1 MKFEWPTEL
10 AQRENGDF
18 YERRLTVF
26 EIALRFML
34 DPLYFILSWLFRFVE
49 FVVVAFLDGLG
60 EILMAITRT
69 MEFLERKYSTGKDKK
84 APYEPPYDSEFE
96 DFVKRIKDLI
106 IENHYRGIVAI
117 QIQARMEHLFPN
129 GFPETMFAF
138 PVKIVHG
145 FRATSS
151 DFALEVEWPDGSI
164 IDASGVRIPKHRTIP
179 PIDSDYSE
187 PIVKPHV
194 GRK

>member
-69 MEFLERKYSTGKDKK
+69 MEFLEQKYSTGKDKK
-84 APYEPPYDSEFE
+84 TEPEYESAEAREIRLSKKDALVIRIGRLIHANAHMTIKTILIHESHVHCFDYEP
-96 DFVKRIKDLI
+96 L
-106 IENHYRGIVAI
+106 
-117 QIQARMEHLFPN
+117 
-129 GFPETMFAF
+129 
-138 PVKIVHG
+138 PVKIYSHPI
-145 FRATSS
+145 RWITATNC
-151 DFALEVEWPDGSI
+151 DLALDCDLALEVIEFKEY
-164 IDASGVRIPKHRTIP
+164 VQEKIPTTYTR
-179 PIDSDYSE
+179 
-187 PIVKPHV
+187 PHI
-194 GRK
+194 K